1 MSYYP
6 ENPIENPTEIPNF
19 WPTYSQRVRLELFL
33 IFYECHRINSFSAN
47 IVIAPWASPLARYDL
62 SPIRTF
68 TYGTEEVFPM
78 TLRLK
83 LHIYYLLYL
92 LSTINTRH
100 LPLTV
105 IYASC
110 THPRIFS
117 TLGSQTTIFAC
128 YDVSRYFNIPRH
140 PDALFGGPGSRY

>member
-1 MSYYP
+1 MSSP
-6 ENPIENPTEIPNF
+6 KTNTLVFLATFFIWF
-19 WPTYSQRVRLELFL
+19 VGVLLFF
-33 IFYECHRINSFSAN
+33 IISM
-47 IVIAPWASPLARYDL
+47 IAPYVFILFAHYCRKLHKNILRSIHIIMPGRYN
-62 SPIRTF
+62 IT
-68 TYGTEEVFPM
+68 FPM

-110 THPRIFS
+110 RHRRIFS
-117 TLGSQTTIFAC
+117 ALGSQPTIFAC
-128 YDVSRYFNIPRH
+128 YDVSRCFSIPRH
-140 PDALFGGPGSRY
+140 PDALFGGPESRY